1 MNTEVIKIKAE
12 NVALLIKAVSI
23 NTGLMV
29 LGIPT
34 VLVNWVGRGGQY
46 VSNFLV
52 SKTEDFT
59 EYVCDIADDKLDAYN
74 EAAINNDHT
83 VKVIKATAAL
93 DAAEQRLDAAQG
105 ELIAARMA
113 VAGTKAT
120 AVGLGIE
127 VEQD

>member
-1 MNTEVIKIKAE
+1 MNTEVIKIKAANAVLITKAIGI
-12 NVALLIKAVSI
+12 NV
-23 NTGLMV
+23 GLVV

-34 VLVNWVGRGGQY
+34 ILVNWVGRGGQY

-59 EYVCDIADDKLDAYN
+59 EYVCGITEGKMDAYN
-74 EAAINNDHT
+74 EAAVNNDHK

-93 DAAEQRLDAAQG
+93 DAAKYRLDAAQG
-105 ELIAARMA
+105 ELFAARLDFA
-113 VAGTKAT
+113 AAEAKAT
-120 AVGLGIE
+120 GLGIE